1 MEHAVSGR
9 KYLPRFLKN
18 IYIFFT
24 RLFLKG
30 LDSSNNIDSRIN
42 ITTLFNFPDG
52 TSVFFVC
59 FSSKFANIIA
69 SVCTGLNQ
77 LH

>member
-1 MEHAVSGR
+1 MTVSFIIFV
-9 KYLPRFLKN
+9 LFCFVFVFVFFL
-18 IYIFFT
+18 IS
-24 RLFLKG
+24 KG

-69 SVCTGLNQ
+69 SVCIGLNQ